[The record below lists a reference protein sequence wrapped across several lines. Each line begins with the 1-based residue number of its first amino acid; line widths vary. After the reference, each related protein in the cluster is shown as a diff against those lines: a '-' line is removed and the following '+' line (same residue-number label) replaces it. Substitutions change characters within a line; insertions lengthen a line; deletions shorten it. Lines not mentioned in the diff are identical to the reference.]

1 MVVGTDTA
9 VEKEKQRVK
18 EHERLFMKKLFDEQ
32 EEDDDKGAAARK
44 MMRRKKVPDED
55 RYQQMVATIEA
66 PDGQKRTNFENK
78 WRRERGCFE
87 QAGLP
92 ML

>member
-32 EEDDDKGAAARK
+32 EDDDNGAAARK
-44 MMRRKKVPDED
+44 MRRKKVPDED
-55 RYQQMVATIEA
+55 RYQQIRLLCLCV
-66 PDGQKRTNFENK
+66 
-78 WRRERGCFE
+78 
-87 QAGLP
+87 
-92 ML
+92 